1 MLELIVS
8 PEADDDLI
16 EIWLHIATDRDTET
30 ADRVLDSFHQKFLM
44 LLTTPEIGRAREELA
59 PYLRSIPEGNHM
71 IFYRPIMNSVEIVRV
86 AHGRRDIERLFSGE
100 E

>member
-8 PEADDDLI
+8 PEDDDDLV
-16 EIWLHIATDRDTET
+16 EIWLHTAADRDAET
-30 ADRVLDSFHQKFLM
+30 ADRIIDATHRKLVM
-44 LLTTPEIGRAREELA
+44 LLTMPGMGRAREELA
-59 PYLRSIPEGNHM
+59 PYLRSVSEGSYV

-86 AHGRRDIERLFSGE
+86 AHGRQDVERLFTGE

>member
-59 PYLRSIPEGNHM
+59 PYLRSILEGNHM

-86 AHGRRDIERLFSGE
+86 AHGRRVIEHLFSGKE
-100 E
+100 

>member
-8 PEADDDLI
+8 PEADNDLLD
-16 EIWLHIATDRDTET
+16 IWLRIADDRDQKT
-30 ADRVLDSFHQKFLM
+30 ADRVLDSFHQKFLK
-44 LLTTPEIGRAREELA
+44 LLTAPEMGRARDELA
-59 PYLRSIPEGNHM
+59 PYLRSIPEGNYM

-86 AHGRRDIERLFSGE
+86 AHGRRDIERLFTGE

>member
-16 EIWLHIATDRDTET
+16 DIWLRIAADRDTET
-30 ADRVLDSFHQKFLM
+30 ADRIIDSLHQKFLM
-44 LLTTPEIGRAREELA
+44 LLTTPHIGRAREELT
-59 PYLRSIPEGNHM
+59 PYLRSIPEGNYM

-86 AHGRRDIERLFSGE
+86 YHGRRDIESLFSGE